1 MQITVTRP
9 PVSMIA
15 LACLPTS
22 VPAAT
27 AARNMSPVDS
37 CGMLSSET
45 ILGACVPFPA
55 RTRQLAALGGALR
68 IRLPHMLRK
77 KYKVGTGAGRTEQ
90 DQDASSHF
98 PSFCRHSVPLL
109 RRRWLRPLTLRCG
122 IFITPL
128 HPLKIPATSEGLKVK
143 NNK

>member
-45 ILGACVPFPA
+45 STAAKRFVESGAWELDIAGERYPA
-55 RTRQLAALGGALR
+55 VASLRPMYDPENLR
-68 IRLPHMLRK
+68 IK
-77 KYKVGTGAGRTEQ
+77 A
-90 DQDASSHF
+90 
-98 PSFCRHSVPLL
+98 
-109 RRRWLRPLTLRCG
+109 
-122 IFITPL
+122 
-128 HPLKIPATSEGLKVK
+128 
-143 NNK
+143 

>member
-55 RTRQLAALGGALR
+55 KKLDRMRQLAALGAALR
-68 IRLPHMLRK
+68 IRLPDMERK
-77 KYKVGTGAGRTEQ
+77 R
-90 DQDASSHF
+90 
-98 PSFCRHSVPLL
+98 
-109 RRRWLRPLTLRCG
+109 
-122 IFITPL
+122 
-128 HPLKIPATSEGLKVK
+128 
-143 NNK
+143 